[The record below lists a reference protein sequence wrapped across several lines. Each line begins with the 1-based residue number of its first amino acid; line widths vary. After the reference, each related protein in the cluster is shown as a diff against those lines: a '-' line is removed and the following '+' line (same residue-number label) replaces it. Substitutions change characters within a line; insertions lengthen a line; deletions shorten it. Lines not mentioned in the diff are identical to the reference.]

1 MNHQNLSDAINRNNA
16 QSEIEGGVK
25 LSDLPIGSTLEVQT
39 SNTLYRIAKRQ
50 DGTLTIQGH
59 ARFCPMPTP
68 VTISGSTWGGSM
80 LKMGFIGRGMHMEFY
95 VAGFGTLT
103 SSTIQEVR
111 EVPAVASPAT
121 EEQP

>member
-1 MNHQNLSDAINRNNA
+1 MSHPNLSDAINRNIA
-16 QSEIEGGVK
+16 QSEIKGGVK
-25 LSDLPIGSTLEVQT
+25 LSDLTAGSTLEVQT
-39 SNTLYRIAKRQ
+39 RNTLYRIVKAE

-59 ARFCPMPTP
+59 AHFCPTPMP

-95 VAGFGTLT
+95 IEKFGTLA

-111 EVPAVASPAT
+111 EVPRTDVKA
-121 EEQP
+121 